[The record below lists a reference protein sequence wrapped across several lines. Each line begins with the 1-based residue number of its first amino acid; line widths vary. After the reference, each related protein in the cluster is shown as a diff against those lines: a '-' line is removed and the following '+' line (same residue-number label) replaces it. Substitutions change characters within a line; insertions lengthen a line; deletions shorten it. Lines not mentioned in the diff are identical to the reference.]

1 MNRRGANGV
10 SNKKVIWFVVPVFLF
25 LCAVSCQRSA
35 DFLQATSITY
45 RHDLEIGVSAN
56 DLLTSSKYK
65 SLSVEIQYLSPDF
78 MPDTSVYSHLKAFLD
93 QRLNKPE
100 GITVVSRQIHPS
112 TLTFGIDQIKSIE
125 ETSRTV
131 FTQGSRLAVYI
142 LYLNGYYLPDSLVL
156 GAAYRNT
163 SIVVFGRSI
172 GDNAMGDP
180 LKKLTFDATVIEHE
194 FGHLL
199 GLVGQATPATTDHK
213 DAVNGNH
220 CTNED
225 CLMFHSFL
233 DSYDSAQYAGG
244 LSSVPALD
252 SACTADLR
260 SNGGR

>member
-1 MNRRGANGV
+1 MNRRGVNGV
-10 SNKKVIWFVVPVFLF
+10 FNLIVIGFVVPVTLF
-25 LCAVSCQRSA
+25 LCTVSCQRSA
-35 DFLQATSITY
+35 DFLQATSTTY

-65 SLSVEIQYLSPDF
+65 SLAVEIQYLSPDL
-78 MPDTSVYSHLKAFLD
+78 MPDSSIYGHLKTFLE

-125 ETSRTV
+125 ETSRTE

-142 LYLNGYYLPDSLVL
+142 LYLNGYYMPDSLVL

-172 GDNAMGDP
+172 NDNALGDS
-180 LKKLTFDATVIEHE
+180 LKKLSFDATVIEHE

-199 GLVGQATPATTDHK
+199 GLVGQATPTTTDHK
-213 DAVNGNH
+213 DAVNGHH
-220 CTNED
+220 CTNEN
-225 CLMFHSFL
+225 CLMFYSFL

-244 LSSVPALD
+244 LSSVPAMD
-252 SACTADLR
+252 SACIADLR
-260 SNGGR
+260 ANGGR